1 MSYFRVDSKW
11 QSNTKRAEEQCQQ
24 LETLDK
30 DMKGP
35 QNKNSSVTGQ
45 RAASQARFL
54 VCRVSVE
61 RLNPTVLKTRVKINQ
76 TQGVTQTLRPRFKGL
91 CVCMWSFSTKQ
102 NQTGSAASI
111 SHQQCLRKK
120 ITTSHSKINQET
132 LYNNKTITKQIV

>member
-1 MSYFRVDSKW
+1 
-11 QSNTKRAEEQCQQ
+11 
-24 LETLDK
+24 
-30 DMKGP
+30 MKGP

-61 RLNPTVLKTRVKINQ
+61 CLNPTVLKTRVKINQ

-91 CVCMWSFSTKQ
+91 CVLYVVFLYKTKSNWECSFYLSSTVLKK
-102 NQTGSAASI
+102 
-111 SHQQCLRKK
+111 KK

-132 LYNNKTITKQIV
+132 LYNNNKTITKQIV